1 MVKEAKDIKILLA
14 EDDANLGFV
23 VQDNLKSIGYKVT
36 LCSDGEVALKTFAS
50 EQFDLCILD
59 VMMPKKDGFAVAQTI
74 RDVNKE
80 IPIVFL
86 TAKTM
91 QADKVKGFTLGA
103 DDYITKPFDFE
114 EFLLRIESILRRTKI
129 LTQQEE
135 KAVESYSIGK
145 YNFDVKNQILS
156 LNAEDK
162 KLTKK
167 ETRILSYLCE
177 HINDIAP
184 RELILKNIWGNDDYF
199 SGRSMDVFISKLR
212 KYLAEDK
219 SIQISNIHGVGF
231 KLEVNN

>member
-1 MVKEAKDIKILLA
+1 MAKEVTDIKILLA

-23 VQDNLKSIGYKVT
+23 VQDNLKSIGYQVT
-36 LCSDGEVALKTFAS
+36 LCSDGEMALKTFAS
-50 EQFDLCILD
+50 EKFDLCILD

-135 KAVESYSIGK
+135 KIVEQYTIGEYS
-145 YNFDVKNQILS
+145 FDVKNQLLHFS
-156 LNAEDK
+156 KETK

-167 ETRILSYLCE
+167 ETRILSFLCE
-177 HINDIAP
+177 HLNDIAP

-212 KYLAEDK
+212 KYLSQDQN
-219 SIQISNIHGVGF
+219 IQINNIHGVGF
-231 KLEVNN
+231 KLEISK

>member
-1 MVKEAKDIKILLA
+1 MAKEAKDIKILLA

-23 VQDNLKSIGYKVT
+23 VQDNLKSIGYNVT
-36 LCSDGEVALKTFAS
+36 LCSDGEIALKTFAN
-50 EQFDLCILD
+50 EKFDLCLLD

-74 RDVNKE
+74 RDINKE
-80 IPIVFL
+80 VPIIFL

-114 EFLLRIESILRRTKI
+114 EFLLRIESILRRTKT

-135 KAVESYSIGK
+135 KIVEHYNIGQYS
-145 YNFDVKNQILS
+145 FDVKNQLLHFS
-156 LNAEDK
+156 KEEK

-167 ETRILSYLCE
+167 ETRILSFLCE
-177 HINDIAP
+177 HLNDIAP

-212 KYLAEDK
+212 KHLSKDEN
-219 SIQISNIHGVGF
+219 IQIINIHGVGF
-231 KLEVNN
+231 KLEVNV

>member
-1 MVKEAKDIKILLA
+1 MAKEVTDIKILLA

-50 EQFDLCILD
+50 EKFDLCILD

-74 RDVNKE
+74 RDINKE

-86 TAKTM
+86 TAKAM

-135 KAVESYSIGK
+135 KIVEQYTIGK
-145 YNFDVKNQILS
+145 YSFDVKNQLLHFS
-156 LNAEDK
+156 NEEK

-167 ETRILSYLCE
+167 ETRILSFLCE
-177 HINDIAP
+177 HLNDIAP

-212 KYLAEDK
+212 KYLSQDQN
-219 SIQISNIHGVGF
+219 IQINNIHGVGF
-231 KLEVNN
+231 KLEVSK